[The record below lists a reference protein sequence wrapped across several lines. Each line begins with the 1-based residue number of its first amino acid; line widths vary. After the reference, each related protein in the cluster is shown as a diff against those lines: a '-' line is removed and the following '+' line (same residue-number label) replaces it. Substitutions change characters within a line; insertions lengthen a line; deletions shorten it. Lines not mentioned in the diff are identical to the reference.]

1 MAGPL
6 VPPKPREGG
15 PTLRNPWWVVLGA
28 TIGLTVA
35 NGPVV
40 FFTFGLFL
48 GPVTSEFGWDRATF
62 ASSLLVGHTLAALAY
77 PFMGRWID
85 RYGIRRITLTFI
97 PLFALS
103 TAAISLTPASPV
115 AFIAL
120 AGLCGL
126 ISTGQAPPAYAKVV
140 SAWFDERRGL
150 ALGIAMA
157 GIGIGATLV
166 PQFARLMIDAYG
178 WRAAYVA
185 LGVLTFAVAFPAVAV
200 FIREPERQGSD
211 PLTRRDSGGLTP
223 PAPLPGITLRES
235 MRSSSF
241 WLMALAVFLVVTT
254 INGIVAHLV
263 PLLTDRGLDV
273 RQATATLSLV
283 GLSTIAGRLVAG
295 YLLDRFFAPYV
306 AAGLFLLPLVAVALL
321 TAGAG
326 GVAPTLAAVS
336 LGFGLGAEVDVIGFL
351 AGRYFGLRAFGQIYG
366 CLFAIFTLGTGL
378 GPVLMAVSFD
388 VTRSYDVTLTGFGV
402 ALVCASLLVSRLGPY
417 PFPARRA
424 IPDRTVLPA

>member
-1 MAGPL
+1 
-6 VPPKPREGG
+6 
-15 PTLRNPWWVVLGA
+15 
-28 TIGLTVA
+28 LTVA

-85 RYGIRRITLTFI
+85 RYGIRRVTLTFI

-103 TAAISLTPASPV
+103 TAAISLTPASPA
-115 AFIAL
+115 AFIGL

-126 ISTGQAPPAYAKVV
+126 ISTGQAPPAYAKAV

-166 PQFARLMIDAYG
+166 PQFARLAIGAYG

-185 LGVLTFAVAFPAVAV
+185 LGVLTFAVAFPSVAL

-223 PAPLPGITLRES
+223 PAQLPGITLGES
-235 MRSSSF
+235 VRSSSF

-263 PLLTDRGLDV
+263 PLLTDRGIDV

-306 AAGLFLLPLVAVALL
+306 AAGLFLLPLVAVGLL

-326 GVAPTLAAVS
+326 GVAPTFAAVS

-351 AGRYFGLRAFGQIYG
+351 ASRYFGLRAFGQIYG

-388 VTRSYDVTLTGFGV
+388 VTQSYNVTLTAFGV
-402 ALVCASLLVSRLGPY
+402 ALACASVLVSRLGPY
-417 PFPARRA
+417 RFPARRVSV
-424 IPDRTVLPA
+424 DRPQPT